1 MDIKYLIH
9 WNRMMV
15 AIEILGQCLITC
27 NTLYPYYNTKGK
39 LCQKNCNLKILKKVN
54 SNGNFN
60 LGTSDEN
67 NFVSEYPSDYISMK
81 ALMELFVMT
90 NTLMEQYFIILEKI
104 NINVFKIVQEFQ
116 SNMLIVEIIENV

>member
-15 AIEILGQCLITC
+15 AIEILGQCLI
-27 NTLYPYYNTKGK
+27 
-39 LCQKNCNLKILKKVN
+39 KKVN